1 MIKIAVCDDDMSIVK
16 DITQLLAEG
25 EISDI
30 KITPFCSGEQLLESK
45 TEHDIIILDMEMGE
59 LDGIETAQRL
69 WQSDREF
76 ILIYLTAFKEKVCN
90 AFEVGAFRY
99 LLKPIN
105 TEKLLEAV
113 GSAVERINRDS
124 QLLINT
130 PDEELHSV
138 RLSQILYFEV
148 VERRIVVRLKD
159 REMISLRPISD
170 YESELKNCG
179 FYRTH
184 RAYLVNL
191 GHIERV
197 LSDRVFLD
205 NGEAVKLSRLKRSDF
220 LECYHRYVRRK
231 LR

>member
-1 MIKIAVCDDDMSIVK
+1 M
-16 DITQLLAEG
+16 
-25 EISDI
+25 
-30 KITPFCSGEQLLESK
+30 
-45 TEHDIIILDMEMGE
+45 
-59 LDGIETAQRL
+59 
-69 WQSDREF
+69 
-76 ILIYLTAFKEKVCN
+76 
-90 AFEVGAFRY
+90 
-99 LLKPIN
+99 
-105 TEKLLEAV
+105 
-113 GSAVERINRDS
+113 
-124 QLLINT
+124 
-130 PDEELHSV
+130 
-138 RLSQILYFEV
+138 
-148 VERRIVVRLKD
+148 RLKD

-205 NGEAVKLSRLKRSDF
+205 NGEAVKLSRLKRWDF